1 MGFLFLRNCH
11 FRYSEYQNLLFK
23 FLVLIFFL
31 YLQQNQSIM
40 SPLKPI
46 LFLFALSVFS
56 CSNETYDESDD
67 PDIEETDPDP
77 DPDPINY
84 TPTTL
89 GDYWIYDVESTSAD
103 TPAMNFTGTDSLYI
117 ATSTANDFTYQVNN
131 GMDAL
136 GTMNTLLVNGSLSK
150 TATTLKY
157 TGTLELPIDIP
168 ITQMPAINDLTIFD
182 LDASDGEILSDMSDS
197 FSEII
202 DIQGTMVP
210 IEISYA
216 LSTTKEDFYPTT
228 SVNGMTYTNV
238 YEAVLKLNI
247 SVTGTVMIFG
257 TSQTINVIQPQDVL
271 TVRYSYGGDI
281 GLLRAETT
289 QGFQLSP
296 EVILLIQ
303 QLGATGTVT
312 TASTTTS
319 TEELSS
325 YLLN

>member
-1 MGFLFLRNCH
+1 MN
-11 FRYSEYQNLLFK
+11 Y
-23 FLVLIFFL
+23 
-31 YLQQNQSIM
+31 
-40 SPLKPI
+40 LKPI
-46 LFLFALSVFS
+46 LFLLCIFS
-56 CSNETYDESDD
+56 CSNETYEESDD
-67 PDIEETDPDP
+67 PDIDVT

-117 ATSTANDFTYQVNN
+117 ATSTANAFTYQANN
-131 GMDAL
+131 GMAAL
-136 GTMNTLLVNGSLSK
+136 GSMNTLLVNGSLSK

-168 ITQMPAINDLTIFD
+168 ITQMPAINDLTILD
-182 LDASDGEILSDMSDS
+182 LDASDGEVLSDMSNS

-202 DIQGTMVP
+202 DIQGTMIP
-210 IEISYA
+210 IEISYS
-216 LSTTKEDFYPTT
+216 LTTKKENFYPTT

-238 YEAVLKLNI
+238 YEATFKLNL
-247 SVTGTVMIFG
+247 SVTGTIALLG
-257 TSQTINVIQPQDVL
+257 TSQTINIIQPQDVL
-271 TVRYSYGGDI
+271 SVRYSYGGDI

-296 EVILLIQ
+296 EVIFLIQ
-303 QLGATGTVT
+303 QLGGTNMA
-312 TASTTTS
+312 TASTTMS

>member
-1 MGFLFLRNCH
+1 
-11 FRYSEYQNLLFK
+11 
-23 FLVLIFFL
+23 
-31 YLQQNQSIM
+31 M

-46 LFLFALSVFS
+46 LFLFVLSIFS
-56 CSNETYDESDD
+56 CSNETYDEGDD
-67 PDIEETDPDP
+67 PDIEVTDPDP
-77 DPDPINY
+77 DPDPLNY

-117 ATSTANDFTYQVNN
+117 ATSTASSFTYQANS
-131 GMDAL
+131 GMAAL

-157 TGTLELPIDIP
+157 TGTLDIP
-168 ITQMPAINDLTIFD
+168 LDIPLTQMPAINDLTILD
-182 LDASDGEILSDMSDS
+182 LDASDGEVLSDMSNS

-210 IEISYA
+210 IEISYS
-216 LSTTKEDFYPTT
+216 LTTKKENFYPTT

-238 YEAVLKLNI
+238 YEATLKLNI
-247 SVTGTVMIFG
+247 SVTGTVIIFG

-271 TVRYSYGGDI
+271 TVRYYYGGDI
-281 GLLRAETT
+281 GLLRTEST
-289 QGFQLSP
+289 QGFQLSN

-303 QLGATGTVT
+303 QLGATGTVAT
-312 TASTTTS
+312 SSTTTS

-325 YLLN
+325 YMIN

>member
-1 MGFLFLRNCH
+1 
-11 FRYSEYQNLLFK
+11 
-23 FLVLIFFL
+23 
-31 YLQQNQSIM
+31 M

-56 CSNETYDESDD
+56 CSNETYEESDD
-67 PDIEETDPDP
+67 PDIDVT

-117 ATSTANDFTYQVNN
+117 ATSTANAFTYQANN
-131 GMDAL
+131 GMAAL
-136 GTMNTLLVNGSLSK
+136 GSMNTLLVNGSLSK

-168 ITQMPAINDLTIFD
+168 ITQMPAINDLTILD
-182 LDASDGEILSDMSDS
+182 LDASDGEVLSDMSNS

-202 DIQGTMVP
+202 DIQGTMIP
-210 IEISYA
+210 IEISYS
-216 LSTTKEDFYPTT
+216 LTTKKENFYPTT

-238 YEAVLKLNI
+238 YEATFKLNL
-247 SVTGTVMIFG
+247 SVTGTIALLG
-257 TSQTINVIQPQDVL
+257 TSQTINIIQPQDVL
-271 TVRYSYGGDI
+271 SVRYSYGGDI

-296 EVILLIQ
+296 EVIFLIQ
-303 QLGATGTVT
+303 QLGGTNMA
-312 TASTTTS
+312 TASTTMS

>member
-1 MGFLFLRNCH
+1 
-11 FRYSEYQNLLFK
+11 
-23 FLVLIFFL
+23 
-31 YLQQNQSIM
+31 M

-56 CSNETYDESDD
+56 CSNETYEESDD
-67 PDIEETDPDP
+67 PDMDVT

-117 ATSTANDFTYQVNN
+117 ATSTANAFTYQANN
-131 GMDAL
+131 GMAAL
-136 GTMNTLLVNGSLSK
+136 GSMNTLLVNGSLSK

-168 ITQMPAINDLTIFD
+168 ITQMPAINDLTILD
-182 LDASDGEILSDMSDS
+182 LDASDGEVLSDMSNS

-202 DIQGTMVP
+202 DIQGTMIP
-210 IEISYA
+210 IEISYS
-216 LSTTKEDFYPTT
+216 LTTKKENFYPTT

-238 YEAVLKLNI
+238 YEATFKLNL
-247 SVTGTVMIFG
+247 SVTGTIALLG
-257 TSQTINVIQPQDVL
+257 TSQTINIIQPQDVL
-271 TVRYSYGGDI
+271 SVRYSYGGDI

-296 EVILLIQ
+296 EVIFLIQ
-303 QLGATGTVT
+303 QLGGTNMA
-312 TASTTTS
+312 TASTTMS